1 MVPTLAVI
9 CLLRHA
15 RTRCTL
21 GKTEVGLRAGDLSM
35 SAWKL
40 RLALIAVTAAVLV
53 AGAAGCSQTAKHVS
67 GASPGAVITALGGTP
82 FGVSATSGTSA
93 WAVGSYSTATGS
105 RTLILRWNGT
115 SWSKAASP
123 NPVPGYDILF
133 GVSATCGSNAWAVG
147 YYLTASGS
155 SRTLVLHWN
164 GTSWSRT

>member
-1 MVPTLAVI
+1 
-9 CLLRHA
+9 
-15 RTRCTL
+15 
-21 GKTEVGLRAGDLSM
+21 
-35 SAWKL
+35 
-40 RLALIAVTAAVLV
+40 
-53 AGAAGCSQTAKHVS
+53 
-67 GASPGAVITALGGTP
+67 
-82 FGVSATSGTSA
+82 VSATSGTRA
-93 WAVGSYSTATGS
+93 WAVGFYSTATGS

-115 SWSKAASP
+115 AWSKAASPNPASYSILRGVSARSETSAWAVGNYSPTTHNFRTLILRWNGTAWSKAASP